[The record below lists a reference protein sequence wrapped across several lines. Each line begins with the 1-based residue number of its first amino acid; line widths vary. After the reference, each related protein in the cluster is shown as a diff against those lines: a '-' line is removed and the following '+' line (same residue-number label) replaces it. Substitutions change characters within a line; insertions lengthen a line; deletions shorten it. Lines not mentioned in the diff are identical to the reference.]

1 MSSRRAGIAAL
12 VCVALAGAT
21 IVQTFSWNQTS
32 HYALVRSIAH
42 GTPHIDRYASET
54 GDKARFRGHWYSS
67 RAPGL
72 ALFTLP
78 AYGAL
83 TAIHAPALARHA
95 KAERGAD
102 EMVWALTLWGAVL
115 PGLVLLFLVR
125 WMGER
130 FEPGYGT
137 AAALT
142 LGLGTLVLPLST
154 LLFSHVFTACLGFGA
169 FALLVREREGPAS
182 LLRLFVAGLLIGLAI
197 TAEYPLLFAGVV
209 IGVYGLSRQWRRV
222 ERGLVYAAG
231 AALGAVPL
239 ALYDKWAYGS
249 FTHVAYADLPQHQ
262 SGFFG
267 IRPPSLDTAVT
278 LLFSSRGLLTLSP
291 VLIMGAVGTVLLYRR
306 GRRAEA
312 LAIAAIVLLYLGYN
326 AGYYLPFGGG
336 TPGPRFLT
344 TMLPFLAV
352 PLALAWRRFPAQTL
366 ALAGISVVVFVLAT
380 VTHPLIG
387 YETETVT
394 WTRYLASHLFQ
405 PSIVSLFNGTRG
417 WEAPLPFLAPRRG
430 RDRARR
436 PRHAAAVAVA
446 RRPRHGG
453 RACGR
458 LGGGGD
464 PRAHRPRDRPPG
476 AREHLPLGRRQG
488 AASALGTL
496 AADAPGPRRA
506 RLVLRCW
513 RWRRWRGEARACA
526 PSGPSGRS
534 PLASRSAHGLR
545 QLAHAGADRRLRELA
560 VAEQQRRRAGAASA
574 R

>member
-417 WEAPLPFLAPRRG
+417 WEAPLPFLVLAVAAIVLGVRATPRLSLSLAGLGTGAALAAAWAAVAILVPTGLGIDHRALENTYRSGDAKALHLPWG
-430 RDRARR
+430 RWPLTHLGLAALGAALATLALAAVLSRR
-436 PRHAAAVAVA
+436 PR
-446 RRPRHGG
+446 
-453 RACGR
+453 
-458 LGGGGD
+458 
-464 PRAHRPRDRPPG
+464 
-476 AREHLPLGRRQG
+476 
-488 AASALGTL
+488 S
-496 AADAPGPRRA
+496 RRA
-506 RLVLRCW
+506 RVTV
-513 RWRRWRGEARACA
+513 AV
-526 PSGPSGRS
+526 
-534 PLASRSAHGLR
+534 
-545 QLAHAGADRRLRELA
+545 DRI
-560 VAEQQRRRAGAASA
+560 
-574 R
+574 